1 MKSNTLNFIKLS
13 IFFLSTLLFFACSQ
27 FSNPSTG
34 SISFSIDSRAAR
46 DAKEEAGI
54 DFPVMINIQLH
65 GDYEAVKEEQF
76 PDEPKELIFSF
87 GDLPVGTKIYATAEI
102 YTNISYQKDEKAEPF
117 TEKIIFWESKSDPI
131 TVAKGENTINLY
143 FGMPEPIEENKND
156 EKESKADENEY
167 VDENPV
173 LKANGQAEVEKGTAV
188 VTYRS
193 KEKSVHPEGD
203 GWAAGYWEFD
213 LLADYSKAYITLHAK
228 TEGDTITPYGY
239 KFCIKGYCPANEKN
253 GIIEQHSCEA
263 QEFDFSTSTDS
274 LTIEVN
280 IQNLKAFRDS
290 DGSKIPFSP
299 TAIEFENC
307 SYIENRESTGAG
319 SLIWGDDWSLVVEK
333 IRLVKGGSQ
342 TSNTEISITVQPIEE
357 TSDFEVNISEE
368 IIEATENLPQRK
380 IKKLTA
386 PTAFESY
393 TWKLNGTVLSD
404 ADNEIEIEEN
414 DLNHGYNDITLLVKI
429 GDEYLSWNAQ
439 IQKE

>member
-1 MKSNTLNFIKLS
+1 MKSNPFNFIKLS
-13 IFFLSTLLFFACSQ
+13 ILFLSTLLFFACSQ

-87 GDLPVGTKIYATAEI
+87 DDLPVGTKIYATAEI

-173 LKANGQAEVEKGTAV
+173 LKANGQAVVEEGTGT
-188 VTYRS
+188 VTFKS
-193 KEKSVHPEGD
+193 KEKSVNPDGD
-203 GWAAGYWEFD
+203 EWAAGYWEFD
-213 LLADYSKAYITLHAK
+213 QLADYSKAEITLHAE
-228 TEGDTITPYGY
+228 TPEGETITPYGY

-253 GIIEQHSCEA
+253 GISEQHSCEA

-280 IQNLKAFRDS
+280 IQNLKAYRDS

-299 TAIEFENC
+299 TALEFENC
-307 SYIENRESTGAG
+307 SYIENRESPAAG
-319 SLIWGDDWSLVVEK
+319 NFIWGDAWSLVVEK

-357 TSDFEVNISEE
+357 NSDFEVNFSDITTDAGT
-368 IIEATENLPQRK
+368 IGKT
-380 IKKLTA
+380 LTA
-386 PTAFESY
+386 PVGFESY
-393 TWKLNGTVLSD
+393 EWKLNGQTLPD
-404 ADNEIEIEEN
+404 ATSNIVDIPY
-414 DLNHGYNDITLLVKI
+414 DLLDIGHNRISLFVTRE
-429 GDEYLSWNAQ
+429 GEALSWNAT
-439 IQKE
+439 IDKAYD